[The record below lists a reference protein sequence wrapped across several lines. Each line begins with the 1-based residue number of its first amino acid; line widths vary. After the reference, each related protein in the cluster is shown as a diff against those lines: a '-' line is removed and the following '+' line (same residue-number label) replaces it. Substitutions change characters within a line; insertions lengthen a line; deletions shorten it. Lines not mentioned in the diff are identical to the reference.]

1 MIKRT
6 GILWQISKVPVN
18 SAVISNLKIHIFVA
32 GTASVYGI
40 GYREEK
46 WEQWGELALAGFS
59 GLCSVAL
66 FVMTFSSNI
75 WINYAS
81 YIVFKCLY
89 MVLMTIAM

>member
-1 MIKRT
+1 MC
-6 GILWQISKVPVN
+6 
-18 SAVISNLKIHIFVA
+18 VA
-32 GTASVYGI
+32 GATTVYSI
-40 GYREEK
+40 GYKEER
-46 WEQWGELALAGFS
+46 WEQWGELALGGFS

-75 WINYAS
+75 WISYAS

>member
-1 MIKRT
+1 MVYYGKS
-6 GILWQISKVPVN
+6 QVHVN
-18 SAVISNLKIHIFVA
+18 SAVISNLKIQICVA
-32 GTASVYGI
+32 GAASVYGI
-40 GYREEK
+40 GFREER

-75 WINYAS
+75 WISYAS
-81 YIVFKCLY
+81 FIVFTCLY